1 VTVASITVTGLTVV
15 KGGRPVL
22 DAVDLH
28 VDDGELLAVIGPSGS
43 GKTSLLR
50 AIAGLDRPDSG
61 EVMLGDD
68 VVTRLEPQER
78 AVAMVFQNSVLYPF
92 LTARENVAF
101 PLRVRHRPPEEVELR
116 VTAEGRA
123 MGIEALFDAK
133 PSQLSAG
140 QHQLVQIAK
149 AMVRTPRAMLFD
161 EPLAMVDAKARV
173 AMRTE
178 LRTVQHGYGVT
189 AIYVTNDP
197 VEAMAMGDRVA
208 VMAAGRVI
216 QVGTPGEVYAAPA
229 TVEIAE
235 VTGDIGL
242 VTARVEVDPPGFVLV
257 AGSLRLRAWA
267 EALGGRT
274 GHTVVVGVR
283 PEDILVGPDVAGG
296 EGRLP
301 ATVTMVEPL
310 GHHDMVMLDFGG
322 AQLRARLHPGATR
335 RRDQVTATIRH
346 HILFDPETGERIG

>member
-1 VTVASITVTGLTVV
+1 MASITVTGLTVV
-15 KGGRPVL
+15 RGGRPVL

-28 VDDGELLAVIGPSGS
+28 VDDGEMLAVIGPSGS

-61 EVMLGDD
+61 EVMLGDE
-68 VVTRLEPQER
+68 VVTGLEPQER
-78 AVAMVFQNSVLYPF
+78 RVAMVFQDLVLYPF

-123 MGIEALFDAK
+123 MGVEALFDAM

-140 QHQLVQIAK
+140 QHQLVEIAK
-149 AMVRTPRAMLFD
+149 AMVRTPSALLFD

-178 LRTVQHGYGVT
+178 LRTVQRGYGVT
-189 AIYVTNDP
+189 AVYVTNDP

-216 QVGTPGEVYAAPA
+216 QVGNPGDVYAAPA
-229 TVEIAE
+229 TVEVAE

-242 VTARVEVDPPGFVLV
+242 MTARVVLDPPGFALV

-267 EALGGRT
+267 GALATRAGS
-274 GHTVVVGVR
+274 TVVVGIR
-283 PEDILVGPDVAGG
+283 PEDVLIETGPRQGDGPFA
-296 EGRLP
+296 
-301 ATVTMVEPL
+301 ATVEGVEPL
-310 GHHDMVMLDFGG
+310 GPHDMATIDLGG
-322 AQLRARLHPGATR
+322 VVLRARTRPGTVR
-335 RRDQVTATIRH
+335 RGDGVSVAVRNPH
-346 HILFDPETGERIG
+346 SFDPETGKRIG

>member
-1 VTVASITVTGLTVV
+1 MASITVTGLTVV
-15 KGGRPVL
+15 RGGRPVL

-61 EVMLGDD
+61 EVMLGDE

-78 AVAMVFQNSVLYPF
+78 RVAMVFQDSVLYPF

-101 PLRVRHRPPEEVELR
+101 PLRVRHRPAEEVELR

-149 AMVRTPRAMLFD
+149 AMVRAPSALLFD

-173 AMRTE
+173 AMRS
-178 LRTVQHGYGVT
+178 RAAHRPARVR
-189 AIYVTNDP
+189 
-197 VEAMAMGDRVA
+197 GDRRLRHQRPGRGDGDGRPGGGDGSR
-208 VMAAGRVI
+208 AAWSRSAPRTTC
-216 QVGTPGEVYAAPA
+216 TPPPPPSRSPRSPA
-229 TVEIAE
+229 T
-235 VTGDIGL
+235 
-242 VTARVEVDPPGFVLV
+242 
-257 AGSLRLRAWA
+257 SAW
-267 EALGGRT
+267 
-274 GHTVVVGVR
+274 
-283 PEDILVGPDVAGG
+283 
-296 EGRLP
+296 
-301 ATVTMVEPL
+301 
-310 GHHDMVMLDFGG
+310 
-322 AQLRARLHPGATR
+322 
-335 RRDQVTATIRH
+335 
-346 HILFDPETGERIG
+346 

>member
-1 VTVASITVTGLTVV
+1 VASITVTGLTVRR
-15 KGGRPVL
+15 GGRPVL

-68 VVTRLEPQER
+68 VVTRLDPQDR
-78 AVAMVFQNSVLYPF
+78 RVAMVFQDAVLYPF

-101 PLRVRHRPPEEVELR
+101 PLRVRHRPAEEVELR

-123 MGIEALFDAK
+123 LGIEALFDAK

-149 AMVRTPRAMLFD
+149 AMVRAPRALLFD

-173 AMRTE
+173 ALRTE
-178 LRTVQHGYGVT
+178 LRTVQQGYGVT

-216 QVGTPGEVYAAPA
+216 QVGAPDEVYATPA
-229 TVEIAE
+229 TVAIAE
-235 VTGDIGL
+235 VTGEVGL
-242 VTARVEVDPPGFVLV
+242 VTARVAADPPGFTLV

-274 GHTVVVGVR
+274 GETVIVGIR
-283 PEDILVGPDVAGG
+283 PEDILVGPAVA
-296 EGRLP
+296 EAHARLT
-301 ATVTMVEPL
+301 ATVTMVEPV
-310 GHHDMVMLDFGG
+310 GNHDMVTLDFAG
-322 AQLRARLHPGATR
+322 ARLRARARPGDTRAGDLVSAT
-335 RRDQVTATIRH
+335 VRH
-346 HILFDPETGERIG
+346 HNLFDPATGARIV